1 MGGAKWFGP
10 CLIIWAPSC
19 KGFLFKPPNTP
30 NSRFTCLGAGQIRCM
45 LLRKYFEPRYS
56 GHDPY
61 FFNQIVFFLFVPGR
75 SEPGLPAQSHPGTGR
90 RARRGPAAFHSEY
103 KREALAQQMLDYL
116 AQVLRH
122 VVRRTPVDPPMCLV
136 LSHQRRGLS
145 WGLLASVASVPGGG
159 GVRGSGKGQ
168 STLWGRFKRGL

>member
-1 MGGAKWFGP
+1 MSHVIP
-10 CLIIWAPSC
+10 DTIPI
-19 KGFLFKPPNTP
+19 FLTKLC
-30 NSRFTCLGAGQIRCM
+30 S
-45 LLRKYFEPRYS
+45 
-56 GHDPY
+56 
-61 FFNQIVFFLFVPGR
+61 FFFVPGR

-159 GVRGSGKGQ
+159 GVRGSARAKAPSGDG
-168 STLWGRFKRGL
+168 SREVYEVARVGFTWGGGGVVCR